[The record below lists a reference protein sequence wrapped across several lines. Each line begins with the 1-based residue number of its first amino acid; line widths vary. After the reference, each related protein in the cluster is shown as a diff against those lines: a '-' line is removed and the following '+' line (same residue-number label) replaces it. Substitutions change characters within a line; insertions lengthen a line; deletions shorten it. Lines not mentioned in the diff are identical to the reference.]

1 MIIAPIFPPVTGGA
15 ATYYGLLTRGLLA
28 SGVVTDITVI
38 TENCSERN
46 SDVATTRSIEVI
58 PLFPFRA
65 GGKKSKF
72 LQYLLYGIQNLLYVF
87 IPYLVRKHKPDVVI
101 VHSSFHNFFNLVIAP
116 VVNRVSK
123 KVPVIADVRDHQ
135 LPVRL
140 LRQLEP
146 YHALIACSLNVR
158 DHIQQAGTLAGR
170 ITHIPVIQEIMETP
184 RVSANRTLD
193 KYELTQESYL
203 LYAGLIKTGKGIEL
217 LMQAYEELCSR
228 GCELKLVIV
237 GEYKDSSLL
246 KRVISVPGVQWLGPV
261 AREELLDLMSCCSM
275 ALNLSGSEGMPRTS
289 LEALALGVR
298 VLLPKGIPEFE
309 EHCKDYVVC
318 SSQPA
323 LVASQIE
330 RLLLN
335 PPMHNYPIE
344 DHAPDFVLCKY
355 EELFKKLLSEF
366 KNGAAH

>member
-1 MIIAPIFPPVTGGA
+1 MIVTPLFPPVTGGA
-15 ATYYGLLTRGLLA
+15 ATYYGLLSDGLLA
-28 SGVVTDITVI
+28 NGVVKHITVI
-38 TENCSERN
+38 TENCSERK
-46 SDVATTRSIEVI
+46 SDEAAARDIEVI

-72 LQYLLYGIQNLLYVF
+72 LQYSLYGVQNLLYIF

-101 VHSSFHNFFNLVIAP
+101 FHSSFHNFFNLIIARVI
-116 VVNRVSK
+116 NRISK

-135 LPVRL
+135 LPARL
-140 LRQLEP
+140 LKQLEP

-158 DHIQQAGTLAGR
+158 NHIQQAGSLAGR
-170 ITHIPVIQEIMETP
+170 ITHIPVIQETMETP
-184 RVSANRTLD
+184 RMSADGTLD
-193 KYELTQESYL
+193 KYELTDESYL
-203 LYAGLIKTGKGIEL
+203 LYAGLIKDGKGIEL
-217 LMQAYEELCSR
+217 LIQTYEELCSR
-228 GCELKLVIV
+228 GCALKLVIV

-246 KRVISVPGVQWLGPV
+246 KRVLSVPGVQWLGPV
-261 AREELLDLMSCCSM
+261 VREELLDLMSCSSM

-309 EHCKDYVVC
+309 EYCKDYVVC
-318 SSQPA
+318 SSQPV

-344 DHAPDFVLCKY
+344 EHAPDFVLRRY

-366 KNGAAH
+366 KDEAIH